1 MAKKAPSATPS
12 IPSLTF
18 RDLVLGA
25 DAETIR
31 QALEARVRIDEL
43 IAERQAAYE
52 RIAALE
58 TQIEDVIGEPGVFP
72 FPSPPLP
79 VAGIDPK
86 ADTLT
91 RIGGAAAAKKSV
103 GRARS
108 ESALDKL
115 EDPENDDNGSAIKRP
130 FSTAESD
137 DESEDDPESENDPS
151 AAADND
157 DERDDSTH

>member
-1 MAKKAPSATPS
+1 MAKKQPN
-12 IPSLTF
+12 LTALSF

-25 DAETIR
+25 EADTLR

-72 FPSPPLP
+72 FPAPPLA
-79 VAGIDPK
+79 VAGLDPK

-91 RIGGAAAAKKSV
+91 RAATSAPAAKKPAV
-103 GRARS
+103 REPTAPV
-108 ESALDKL
+108 APLDEETPDGDTDADA
-115 EDPENDDNGSAIKRP
+115 EDAPDA
-130 FSTAESD
+130 
-137 DESEDDPESENDPS
+137 
-151 AAADND
+151 
-157 DERDDSTH
+157 

>member
-1 MAKKAPSATPS
+1 MAKKPNLTA
-12 IPSLTF
+12 LTF

-58 TQIEDVIGEPGVFP
+58 TQVEEVIGEPGVFP
-72 FPSPPLP
+72 FPAPPLP
-79 VAGIDPK
+79 VAGLDPK

-91 RIGGAAAAKKSV
+91 RAPASAPAKKSS
-103 GRARS
+103 GRPAAPAAAPS
-108 ESALDKL
+108 PA
-115 EDPENDDNGSAIKRP
+115 
-130 FSTAESD
+130 TAEDETDADEADTGTDDAEDSADSD
-137 DESEDDPESENDPS
+137 DSDADD
-151 AAADND
+151 ADAKA
-157 DERDDSTH
+157 